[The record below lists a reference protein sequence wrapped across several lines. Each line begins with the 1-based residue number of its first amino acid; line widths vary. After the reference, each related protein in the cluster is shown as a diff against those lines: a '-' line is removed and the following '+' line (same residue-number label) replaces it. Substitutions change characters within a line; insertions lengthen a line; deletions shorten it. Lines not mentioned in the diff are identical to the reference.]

1 MKYSFKVSNCSFMKN
16 KKAIMALDAL
26 IGTVLSVIALFF
38 LLQLMYIFFFQDN
51 DPNLKIAKNDAQ
63 SIVDFVN
70 TYSSDNKNNPYF
82 DNENC
87 FFILKLQNLENFQVQ
102 KDAKKTYSYVI
113 TSNGV
118 LILDNENVKNFEEN
132 YQLTPSMIKKEYK
145 FDKSIQIRK
154 DETPKDAFAK
164 VTIFF
169 IFDIGTSNDL
179 KLSDSWTDVSQ
190 YIYLKQKENIIGKS
204 FNNNNILNIFIPEKG
219 YINNAENFVKDGVIG
234 GYPKNFKLQN
244 GNYLV
249 FSRNYHGPQNLLFA
263 TNTEVSEIYIKN
275 NLCSNKFIND
285 KNRKKNMNKEENLL
299 NIDYI
304 SKRVIFSCVPE
315 GQSEIKLV
323 WENGYKCED
332 KNSDC
337 IIFLSQIDI
346 NKYSSL
352 FKGDDPRDTN
362 FKDFCNK
369 FSRSQYKFE
378 VIDSK
383 EQVNSEK
390 KIEFNILF
398 NKDSSSFDGKKI
410 ESLSNKEKENY
421 SFLDSREITDKIAG
435 KKFTDCDYNE
445 YKDLCFDIYLKNNKI
460 YQYVKSP
467 NYGENLEFYSF
478 NENFLRKKKDASGKD
493 IIYLVTDL
501 SSSLKYES
509 VSLDTYGSAISKSKG
524 WLQTF
529 GAILGGGIDDKNI
542 YRIEI
547 INVPIENSYEK
558 KTIIIYLTPMQYTNI
573 RDLND
578 KDNELIEKALAEEE
592 TSLQNYDPNLV
603 NSNN

>member
-1 MKYSFKVSNCSFMKN
+1 MKYRFKVSNCSFIKN
-16 KKAIMALDAL
+16 KNAVMALDAL
-26 IGTVLSVIALFF
+26 IGTILSVIALFF
-38 LLQLMYIFFFQDN
+38 LLQLMYVFFFQDN
-51 DPNLKIAKNDAQ
+51 DSNLKVAKNDAQ

-70 TYSSDNKNNPYF
+70 TYSSDNRDNPYF
-82 DNENC
+82 SYENC
-87 FFILKLQNLENFQVQ
+87 FYILKLQNLENYQIQ
-102 KDAKKTYSYVI
+102 KDAKKTYSYLI
-113 TSNGV
+113 TDKGV
-118 LILDNENVKNFEEN
+118 LILDNENVKNFEAN

-145 FDKSIQIRK
+145 FDKGIQLRK
-154 DETPKDAFAK
+154 DETLKEAFAT
-164 VTIFF
+164 VNIFF
-169 IFDIGTSNDL
+169 IFDIGTSSNFNL
-179 KLSDSWTDVSQ
+179 GNFLSPQ

-204 FNNNNILNIFIPEKG
+204 FDNNNILNIFIPEKG

-249 FSRNYHGPQNLLFA
+249 FSRSYHGPQNVLFVS
-263 TNTEVSEIYIKN
+263 NTEISDIYVKN

-285 KNRKKNMNKEENLL
+285 KNRKKSMNKEENLL

-304 SKRVIFSCVPE
+304 SKRVVFSCVPE
-315 GQSEIKLV
+315 GQSEVKLV

-346 NKYSSL
+346 NKYGSL
-352 FKGDDPRDTN
+352 FKGDNPHDN
-362 FKDFCNK
+362 YFKDFCNK

-378 VIDSK
+378 IVDSK

-398 NKDSSSFDGKKI
+398 NKDSSGFNGKKL
-410 ESLSNKEKENY
+410 ESLSDKEKESY
-421 SFLDSREITDKIAG
+421 SFLDSRGITDKIIG
-435 KKFTDCDYNE
+435 KKFNDCDFNE
-445 YKDLCFDIYLKNNKI
+445 YNDLCFDIYVKNNKI
-460 YQYVKSP
+460 YQYAKSP

-493 IIYLVTDL
+493 KIYLVTDL
-501 SSSLKYES
+501 SSYLKYES
-509 VSLDTYGSAISKSKG
+509 ISLDSYGSATSKSKG
-524 WLQTF
+524 WLETL
-529 GAILGGGIDDKNI
+529 GAVLGGGTDNKNI

-547 INVPIENSYEK
+547 INVPIENSFEK
-558 KTIIIYLTPMQYTNI
+558 KTIIIYLTPIQYINI

-578 KDNELIEKALAEEE
+578 KDNELIEKALAEEQ

-603 NSNN
+603 N